1 MSMTPEWQPRFTIEQ
16 VRNFSETEL
25 EAMSNGDLLDAR
37 LLADQAGEEDLA
49 MKIFSK
55 MPLAPESLLAAK
67 ETMGADWIINNNL
80 NTSRADAE
88 YGTQWLNE
96 QA

>member
-1 MSMTPEWQPRFTIEQ
+1 MSITPEWQPRFTIEQ
-16 VRNFSETEL
+16 VRGFSDAEL
-25 EAMSNGDLLDAR
+25 ENMSTGDLIDAR

-67 ETMGADWIINNNL
+67 ETFGAAWIRQHNL

-88 YGTQWLNE
+88 YGSQWLD
-96 QA
+96 A